1 MMPANYR
8 PSMLM
13 AGMATASAMDTTM
26 EDWRRQDVRRTDY
39 MLQAVVDYE
48 DQQKWILR
56 DADNSMPTM
65 CGQKN
70 VSPYR
75 VHYRRQKNKAAR
87 KARRRNR
94 KP

>member
-1 MMPANYR
+1 MTIELAKSDWCDR
-8 PSMLM
+8 CED
-13 AGMATASAMDTTM
+13 AVWDKDT
-26 EDWRRQDVRRTDY
+26 
-39 MLQAVVDYE
+39 
-48 DQQKWILR
+48 
-56 DADNSMPTM
+56 SMPIM

-94 KP
+94 KNHK

>member
-8 PSMLM
+8 PSVLT
-13 AGMATASAMDTTM
+13 AGAATVNAMM
-26 EDWRRQDVRRTDY
+26 RGWEREDESRTDY
-39 MLQAVVDYE
+39 TLQVVVEDEDRWSRRWSEDVVNAVND
-48 DQQKWILR
+48 
-56 DADNSMPTM
+56 S
-65 CGQKN
+65 GKN

-94 KP
+94 RP